1 MDYSN
6 SQSHPKVT
14 APVVDSCAA
23 RKEAPRAVQERV
35 DQRCVRLETVLVM
48 YLDRGVLMPM
58 SVVLLVQ
65 RHGPSSLRPVTIH
78 QILNA
83 SQAHPD
89 ADLFID
95 EREAKD
101 ITFVACVRNVNSSA
115 THLGYL
121 VEDGTGQIDV
131 RRWIDGDV
139 EAAANEFESVI
150 ENSVLSTTH
159 TFARVLILSFLIGIE
174 FYRINTYVRILGTIK
189 VFHSK
194 RSIHCTRM
202 RLVEDKNEVL
212 YHAIECVHASLF
224 LTRGPPGKA
233 NGAAGIN
240 NQAGGQYDAN
250 NPYDVAANGN
260 GAGGGGDPFADFP
273 PVQRQLMQ
281 FIKDTIPQA
290 QEGVN
295 IQHIAR
301 SAGVPHDKA
310 MQQLL
315 LLQEEGHLYSTFDD
329 NHVLMTSG

>member
-1 MDYSN
+1 MDHSYSAGGGFMRG
-6 SQSHPKVT
+6 SQGG
-14 APVVDSCAA
+14 AA
-23 RKEAPRAVQERV
+23 SSPGDGGSKRN
-35 DQRCVRLETVLVM
+35 
-48 YLDRGVLMPM
+48 
-58 SVVLLVQ
+58 
-65 RHGPSSLRPVTIH
+65 GPSSLRPVTIH

-95 EREAKD
+95 EKEAKD

-121 VEDGTGQIDV
+121 VEDGTGAYNNLVERTPRVCGFSAHTFDVLISGQIDV

-139 EAAANEFESVI
+139 EAAANEFE
-150 ENSVLSTTH
+150 
-159 TFARVLILSFLIGIE
+159 
-174 FYRINTYVRILGTIK
+174 INTYVRILGTIK
-189 VFHSK
+189 VFHNK

-233 NGAAGIN
+233 NGAAGYVIP
-240 NQAGGQYDAN
+240 NQAGGQYDAS
-250 NPYDVAANGN
+250 NPYEGAANGV
-260 GAGGGGDPFADFP
+260 GAGGDPFADFP
-273 PVQRQLMQ
+273 PVQRKLMQ
-281 FIKDTIPQA
+281 FIRDTIPQA
-290 QEGVN
+290 PEGVN

-301 SAGVPHDKA
+301 SAGVPHDQA
-310 MQQLL
+310 IQQLG

-329 NHVLMTSG
+329 NQSVFKLSEVAAKSSDKRVC

>member
-1 MDYSN
+1 MDHSYGAGGGFMRG
-6 SQSHPKVT
+6 SQGG
-14 APVVDSCAA
+14 AA
-23 RKEAPRAVQERV
+23 SSPGDGGSKRN
-35 DQRCVRLETVLVM
+35 
-48 YLDRGVLMPM
+48 
-58 SVVLLVQ
+58 
-65 RHGPSSLRPVTIH
+65 GPSSLRPVTIH

-95 EREAKD
+95 EKEAKD

-139 EAAANEFESVI
+139 EAAANEFE
-150 ENSVLSTTH
+150 
-159 TFARVLILSFLIGIE
+159 
-174 FYRINTYVRILGTIK
+174 INTYVRILGTIK
-189 VFHSK
+189 VFHNK

-233 NGAAGIN
+233 NGAAGYVIP
-240 NQAGGQYDAN
+240 NQAGGQYDAS
-250 NPYDVAANGN
+250 NPYEGAANGV
-260 GAGGGGDPFADFP
+260 GAGGDPFADFP
-273 PVQRQLMQ
+273 PVQRKLMQ
-281 FIKDTIPQA
+281 FIRDTIPQA
-290 QEGVN
+290 PEGVN

-301 SAGVPHDKA
+301 SAGVPYDQA
-310 MQQLL
+310 IQQLG